1 MTEKEFEPEVIKIN
15 DSENAH
21 IDANGNL
28 FIDGAS
34 YIEGLDDYEW
44 FFVVNSEHFPML
56 YKKLSGISEPPED
69 IGNEL
74 IKFLQENGKK
84 VSDLTEICKAN
95 GIAHHFSNWM

>member
-74 IKFLQENGKK
+74 IKFLQENGKE
-84 VSDLTEICKAN
+84 VNDLTNIWKAN
-95 GIAHHFSNWM
+95 GIPNFFDNWM

>member
-84 VSDLTEICKAN
+84 VSDLTKICKAN

>member
-74 IKFLQENGKK
+74 IKFLQENGKQ
-84 VSDLTEICKAN
+84 VSDLKEICKAN
-95 GIAHHFSNWM
+95 GIAHHFSNYM

>member
-84 VSDLTEICKAN
+84 VSDLTDICKAN

>member
-34 YIEGLDDYEW
+34 YIDGMDDYEW

-74 IKFLQENGKK
+74 IKFLQENGKQM
-84 VSDLTEICKAN
+84 SDLTEICKAN
-95 GIAHHFSNWM
+95 GIAHHFSNYM

>member
-1 MTEKEFEPEVIKIN
+1 MTEKEFEPEIIKIN

-74 IKFLQENGKK
+74 IKFLQENGKE
-84 VSDLTEICKAN
+84 VNDLMNICKAN

>member
-74 IKFLQENGKK
+74 IKFLQENGKQ
-84 VSDLTEICKAN
+84 VSDLTDICKAN
-95 GIAHHFSNWM
+95 DIPHHFSNYM

>member
-1 MTEKEFEPEVIKIN
+1 MNEKEFEPEVIKIN

-34 YIEGLDDYEW
+34 YIEGMDDYEW
-44 FFVVNSEHFPML
+44 FFAVNSEHFPVL

-69 IGNEL
+69 ISNEL

-95 GIAHHFSNWM
+95 GIAHHFSNYM